1 MRKSRFTESQIVAIL
16 KEGEAGVA
24 LSELTSKHGIGRAT
38 YFNWQA
44 KYGGVSV
51 SEIVNMASPNFS
63 RWPLR
68 SQSDKGQELRSP
80 NLLKTGAAHLPD
92 HVLFEHAVQLA
103 ARSALTAVLLDA
115 AAIEIYIWVT

>member
-44 KYGGVSV
+44 KYGGGSV
-51 SEIVNMASPNFS
+51 SGIVNMASPNFS

-68 SQSDKGQELRSP
+68 SPSDKGQELRSP

-92 HVLFEHAVQLA
+92 HRPFQHPVQ
-103 ARSALTAVLLDA
+103 RSAPSAMTTALLHP
-115 AAIEIYIWVT
+115 